1 VKHAIVLVDREQG
14 GMEKLAEAGITAHPA
29 LKFSEILEHLL
40 SSKKIDKEQYSLVK
54 DYLSHG

>member
-1 VKHAIVLVDREQG
+1 
-14 GMEKLAEAGITAHPA
+14 MEKLAQAGITAHPA

-40 SSKKIDKEQYSLVK
+40 ATKKIDKEQYTIVK